1 MIGLPQFGIT
11 LGALGTVLMLMG
23 LFPGVTGITPG
34 EGIGIVQFS
43 AIVSGA
49 VLLNI
54 GAIFY
59 IKSTLYSGR
68 PDNLTQQVCIRLSYT
83 GLVLA
88 GFTGL
93 ADYLGFGSHGDEG
106 ASFFGPLQAAVVLLF
121 LMIAAVGVLL
131 YALSGSPPVTPPPP
145 PSAPQPGV
153 LRTDEM
159 PLVAEDAPAE

>member
-34 EGIGIVQFS
+34 EGIGIVQFT

-59 IKSTLYSGR
+59 IKSTLYAGR
-68 PDNLTQQVCIRLSYT
+68 PDNLTQQICIRVSYT

-88 GFTGL
+88 VFTGL
-93 ADYLGFGSHGDEG
+93 ADYLGFGSHIDAGTV
-106 ASFFGPLQAAVVLLF
+106 FFGPLQAAVLLF
-121 LMIAAVGVLL
+121 FLMTAAVGVLL
-131 YALSGSPPVTPPPP
+131 YALSGSPPGAPPPP
-145 PSAPQPGV
+145 VSPEPGV

-159 PLVAEDAPAE
+159 PLVVDDTSVG